1 MSEEYEVGYKK
12 PPAHSRFQKGRSG
25 NPSGR
30 AKKPKSVASVLS
42 RAAQQKVTV
51 TESGR
56 RRRVTK
62 LEIAITQLVNKAAGG
77 DFRSQ
82 KLLLDL
88 LGPATEGEAPI
99 TTLEAQA
106 RAKSRLEILVR
117 RLSQNEEV
125 EE

>member
-1 MSEEYEVGYKK
+1 MSEDYEVGYKK
-12 PPAHSRFQKGRSG
+12 PPAHTRFQKGRSG

-30 AKKPKSVASVLS
+30 TKKPKSVASVLT

-51 TESGR
+51 TEGGR

-62 LEIAITQLVNKAAGG
+62 LDVAITQLVNKAAGG

-88 LGPATEGEAPI
+88 LGHATEADAPM
-99 TTLEAQA
+99 TTPEAQA
-106 RAKSRLEILVR
+106 RAQARLEILAR
-117 RLSQNEEV
+117 RLSKPEEIA
-125 EE
+125 E